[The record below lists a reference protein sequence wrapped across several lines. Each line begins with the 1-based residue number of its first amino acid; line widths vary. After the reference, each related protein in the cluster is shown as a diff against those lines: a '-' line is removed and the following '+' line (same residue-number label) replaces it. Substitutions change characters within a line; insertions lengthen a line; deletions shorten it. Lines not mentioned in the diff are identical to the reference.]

1 MGRDTKRT
9 HTLPS
14 THLVGFSGCCTF
26 FERTTAFVF
35 YAHGLLPWLGF
46 SRFPFQVSCG
56 CPSSTRCSLAVGT
69 SVVSALSLAHARPG
83 GLAYG
88 RESGWDGVLKAP
100 SPAEPCMQQTEL
112 GGVCRAPLSAPLP
125 PPCPELGSSTHTP
138 IPCRVSLCPLPCLRV
153 RPSAGILPAPPDWRK
168 QLGVA
173 SVWAWPRLGYD
184 PYNPELPKPP
194 VQRENGALGGGDEP
208 RSDILELELVNQAI
222 EAVRSEVELEQR
234 RYQELLET
242 AREHGSAEAPA
253 LAPRGPAACSA
264 GLDEDAFPL
273 SFDYNPGGRSLLSP
287 DAGYQPTP
295 LAAPAEPG
303 SKYSLASLDRAPGHG
318 GGGGGALEY
327 VPKAVSQ
334 PRRYSRPV
342 PSGKYVVD
350 DSRPSTDL
358 EYDPLSNFS
367 ARLLGRASSRDDR
380 APKRPRGPRAREP
393 HTPALKKPCH
403 PLGGCEARFSDSD
416 DDATV
421 APGDGPATCS
431 PPRAQVGAESKAPGK
446 PGSRGGQEPEEGGL
460 RETKEMAVQ
469 YDVGDLGQPPKGP
482 GEPPPAKPSS
492 PARASQDRSDP
503 KEGRPKKKTR
513 GPPPAPGHKDG
524 VRKTNGGK
532 EGERARLAQKPCAD
546 KRGPQAG
553 SPRHRAERPQGTKKK
568 PSLATSVASSGKDR
582 PRPSPTPG
590 GAPQLPDRTGGK
602 SPAGKLGERKARS
615 LDEGA
620 SRDAPKPPRRALSHV
635 DLFGDESEDEEPGPT
650 EPGLR
655 PPAPP
660 SLSSTSDSDSDS
672 DSSLGLSAAGG
683 PPKRLK
689 ASPPPSPAL
698 SSSSSSSGAGSDVDY
713 AALEKEIDFDSDPM
727 EECLRIFNESTSVKT
742 EDKGRL
748 ARQPPKEEK
757 IEDKGHSGLTTLFP
771 GQKRRISHLSKQ
783 GKEPAAPSGL
793 LWVPPTYSQVP
804 KFVIVQAEP
813 VRRGL
818 APPARPP
825 TAQEVCYR
833 RAQQAQRES
842 ASWLQAAQR
851 PAEKASSVHIS
862 APGEKKRI
870 AHVPNPRLAAAP
882 TGAKRT
888 LEASSSQ
895 PLNGPEPGS
904 QPLKTRTLSGMAS
917 KTTTTVT
924 PKRVAHSPSLQ
935 SLKKPIIPKE
945 FGGKV
950 PTVIR
955 QRYLNLFIE
964 ECLKFCS
971 SNQEA
976 IEKVRAPGRWRR
988 GAGARLRGCTV
999 SWDISPL
1006 RRPRAAVTDTGGL
1019 LGPGP
1024 PAEQRLSPGTERGEG
1039 GLRPQPQQEHLPE
1052 RGCEHPQEA
1061 TGPGPQRCACSP
1073 HGGRRVVSHEAVLGG
1088 KLAAKT
1094 SFSLSRPSSPRVED
1108 LKGAALYS
1116 RLREYLLTEDQLK
1129 ENGYPF
1135 PHPER
1140 PGGAVLFTADE
1151 KKPKDS
1157 SCRICCRCGTEYLV
1171 ASSGRCVRDE
1181 ECYYHWGRLRR
1192 NRVAGGWETQ
1202 YTCCSAAIGSTGC
1215 QVAKQHVQDGRK
1227 ENLEGFVKT
1236 FDKELSEDGHPGIYA
1251 LDCEMSYTTY
1261 GLELTR
1267 VTVVDTDMQVVYDT
1281 FVKPDNEIVDYN
1293 TRFSGVTEADLT
1305 DTSISL
1311 RDVQAVLLS
1320 MFSADTI
1327 LIGHSLESDL
1337 LALKVIH
1344 STVVD
1349 TSVLFPHRLGLPYKR
1364 SLRNL
1369 MADYLRQI
1377 IQDNVDGHSSS
1388 EDASACMHLVIWKI
1402 REDAKT
1408 KR

>member
-1 MGRDTKRT
+1 MLR
-9 HTLPS
+9 S
-14 THLVGFSGCCTF
+14 TGFF
-26 FERTTAFVF
+26 RAID
-35 YAHGLLPWLGF
+35 
-46 SRFPFQVSCG
+46 
-56 CPSSTRCSLAVGT
+56 CPYWAG
-69 SVVSALSLAHARPG
+69 APG
-83 GLAYG
+83 G
-88 RESGWDGVLKAP
+88 
-100 SPAEPCMQQTEL
+100 
-112 GGVCRAPLSAPLP
+112 
-125 PPCPELGSSTHTP
+125 
-138 IPCRVSLCPLPCLRV
+138 PCR
-153 RPSAGILPAPPDWRK
+153 RPYCHFRHRGARGPGAPGGGGAAPPAA
-168 QLGVA
+168 G
-173 SVWAWPRLGYD
+173 LGYD

-194 VQRENGALGGGDEP
+194 AQRENGALGRGDEP

-242 AREHGSAEAPA
+242 TREHGSTEAPA
-253 LAPRGPAACSA
+253 LAPRGPIACPAA

-273 SFDYNPGGRSLLSP
+273 SFSYNPGGRGLFSP
-287 DAGYQPTP
+287 DASYQPTP
-295 LAAPAEPG
+295 LAASAEPS
-303 SKYSLASLDRAPGHG
+303 SKYSLASLDQGQGHG
-318 GGGGGALEY
+318 GGGGNALEY

-342 PSGKYVVD
+342 HSSKYVVD
-350 DSRPSTDL
+350 NSKPSTDL

-367 ARLLGRASSRDDR
+367 ARLLSRASAKDDR
-380 APKRPRGPRAREP
+380 APKRPRGSLSSEP
-393 HTPALKKPCH
+393 YTPAPKKTCDPF
-403 PLGGCEARFSDSD
+403 GGCDARFSDSE
-416 DDATV
+416 DDAAA
-421 APGDGPATCS
+421 APGDKPTTAS
-431 PPRAQVGAESKAPGK
+431 PPRAQVGSGSKALGK
-446 PGSRGGQEPEEGGL
+446 PGSRVGAEPEEGSL
-460 RETKEMAVQ
+460 RETKEIAVQ

-482 GEPPPAKPSS
+482 GGPPPTKASS
-492 PARASQDRSDP
+492 PARVSQEHGSS
-503 KEGRPKKKTR
+503 KEGRPKKKKS
-513 GPPPAPGHKDG
+513 GVLPAASPKDSVRRTDKDKDG
-524 VRKTNGGK
+524 ARG
-532 EGERARLAQKPCAD
+532 RLAEKPGVD
-546 KRGPQAG
+546 RRGLQAS
-553 SPRHRAERPQGTKKK
+553 SPRQRAERSQGTKKK
-568 PSLATSVASSGKDR
+568 PSSATLVASSGKGR
-582 PRPSPTPG
+582 PDQPGPKPSPTQG
-590 GAPQLPDRTGGK
+590 GARQLPDRTV
-602 SPAGKLGERKARS
+602 SETPSGKLAERKTRS
-615 LDEGA
+615 LDEGTP
-620 SRDAPKPPRRALSHV
+620 RDAPKLQRRALSHA
-635 DLFGDESEDEEPGPT
+635 DLFGDESEDEDPGPKV
-650 EPGLR
+650 PGLR
-655 PPAPP
+655 PPALP
-660 SLSSTSDSDSDS
+660 SLSSSSDSDSDS
-672 DSSLGLSAAGG
+672 DTDSSLGLSSARGL
-683 PPKRLK
+683 PKRLK
-689 ASPPPSPAL
+689 ASPPPLAGQSSSSP
-698 SSSSSSSGAGSDVDY
+698 SSSSSSGAGSDVDY
-713 AALEKEIDFDSDPM
+713 SVLEKEVDFDSDPM
-727 EECLRIFNESTSVKT
+727 EECLRIFNESTAVKT

-757 IEDKGHSGLTTLFP
+757 MEDQGHSGLTTLFP

-783 GKEPAAPSGL
+783 GKE
-793 LWVPPTYSQVP
+793 
-804 KFVIVQAEP
+804 AEP
-813 VRRGL
+813 TKRGPTL
-818 APPARPP
+818 PTRPP

-842 ASWLQAAQR
+842 ASWFQAAQQ
-851 PAEKASSVHIS
+851 PAERPSSVHIS
-862 APGEKKRI
+862 APGEKRRI
-870 AHVPNPRLAAAP
+870 AHVPNPLLAAAP

-888 LEASSSQ
+888 LSASSSQ
-895 PLNGPEPGS
+895 PPNGPEPGS

-917 KTTTTVT
+917 KTTTTIT

-976 IEKVRAPGRWRR
+976 IEKALSEEKVAYDRSPSKNIYLNVAVNTLKK
-988 GAGARLRGCTV
+988 LRGLV
-999 SWDISPL
+999 PS
-1006 RRPRAAVTDTGGL
+1006 
-1019 LGPGP
+1019 
-1024 PAEQRLSPGTERGEG
+1024 
-1039 GLRPQPQQEHLPE
+1039 
-1052 RGCEHPQEA
+1052 
-1061 TGPGPQRCACSP
+1061 TGPGVNKTS
-1073 HGGRRVVSHEAVLGG
+1073 GRRVVSHEVVLGG

-1094 SFSLSRPSSPRVED
+1094 SFSFSRPSSPRVED
-1108 LKGAALYS
+1108 LKGAALYG
-1116 RLREYLLTEDQLK
+1116 RLKEYLLSEDQLK
-1129 ENGYPF
+1129 DNGYPF

-1140 PGGAVLFTADE
+1140 PGGAVVFTAEE

-1157 SCRICCRCGTEYLV
+1157 SCRVCCRCGAEYLV
-1171 ASSGRCVRDE
+1171 SSSGRCVRDE

-1236 FDKELSEDGHPGIYA
+1236 FEKELSGDAHPGIYA

-1267 VTVVDTDMQVVYDT
+1267 VTVVDTDLQVVYDT
-1281 FVKPDNEIVDYN
+1281 FVRPDNEIVDYN
-1293 TRFSGVTEADLT
+1293 TRFSGVTEADLA

>member
-1 MGRDTKRT
+1 MLR
-9 HTLPS
+9 S
-14 THLVGFSGCCTF
+14 TGFF
-26 FERTTAFVF
+26 RAID
-35 YAHGLLPWLGF
+35 
-46 SRFPFQVSCG
+46 
-56 CPSSTRCSLAVGT
+56 CPYWAGAPGGPCRRPYCHFRHRG
-69 SVVSALSLAHARPG
+69 ARGPGAPGPG
-83 GLAYG
+83 GLA
-88 RESGWDGVLKAP
+88 
-100 SPAEPCMQQTEL
+100 SP
-112 GGVCRAPLSAPLP
+112 GG
-125 PPCPELGSSTHTP
+125 G
-138 IPCRVSLCPLPCLRV
+138 
-153 RPSAGILPAPPDWRK
+153 
-168 QLGVA
+168 
-173 SVWAWPRLGYD
+173 LGYD

-194 VQRENGALGGGDEP
+194 VQRENGALGGGDET

-242 AREHGSAEAPA
+242 ARERGSAEAPA

-303 SKYSLASLDRAPGHG
+303 SKYSLASLARAPGHG

-334 PRRYSRPV
+334 PRRHSRPV

-393 HTPALKKPCH
+393 RTPALKKPCH
-403 PLGGCEARFSDSD
+403 PPGGCEARFSDSD
-416 DDATV
+416 DDAAV

-431 PPRAQVGAESKAPGK
+431 PPRAQVGAESKAPGE

-482 GEPPPAKPSS
+482 GEPPLAKPSS
-492 PARASQDRSDP
+492 PARASQDRSNP

-513 GPPPAPGHKDG
+513 GAPPAPGHKDG

-532 EGERARLAQKPCAD
+532 EGERARLAEKPCAD

-635 DLFGDESEDEEPGPT
+635 DLFGDESEDEEPGPAET
-650 EPGLR
+650 GLR

-783 GKEPAAPSGL
+783 GKE
-793 LWVPPTYSQVP
+793 
-804 KFVIVQAEP
+804 AEP
-813 VRRGL
+813 VRRGP

-976 IEKVRAPGRWRR
+976 IEKALNEEKVAYDRSPSKNIYLSVAVNTLKK
-988 GAGARLRGCTV
+988 LRG
-999 SWDISPL
+999 
-1006 RRPRAAVTDTGGL
+1006 
-1019 LGPGP
+1019 LGPSAA
-1024 PAEQRLSPGTERGEG
+1024 PALHKS
-1039 GLRPQPQQEHLPE
+1039 
-1052 RGCEHPQEA
+1052 
-1061 TGPGPQRCACSP
+1061 
-1073 HGGRRVVSHEAVLGG
+1073 GGRRVVSHEAVLGG

-1135 PHPER
+1135 SHPER